1 MRKNPDATTDEERS
15 RLETVGRF
23 HTGVFINRISQ
34 GSLVSKEGL
43 RGGWRGGWRGER
55 SGRQDT
61 QAQRAPIHIQDCR
74 CSHSCQQISLPNKHT
89 HTFTNQPSLHTCSTG
104 YAPA

>member
-34 GSLVSKEGL
+34 GSLVSST
-43 RGGWRGGWRGER
+43 RGGRER
-55 SGRQDT
+55 RV
-61 QAQRAPIHIQDCR
+61 PV
-74 CSHSCQQISLPNKHT
+74 
-89 HTFTNQPSLHTCSTG
+89 
-104 YAPA
+104 

>member
-34 GSLVSKEGL
+34 GSLVSATCYDRRNQLLVL
-43 RGGWRGGWRGER
+43 R
-55 SGRQDT
+55 QV
-61 QAQRAPIHIQDCR
+61 
-74 CSHSCQQISLPNKHT
+74 
-89 HTFTNQPSLHTCSTG
+89 
-104 YAPA
+104 